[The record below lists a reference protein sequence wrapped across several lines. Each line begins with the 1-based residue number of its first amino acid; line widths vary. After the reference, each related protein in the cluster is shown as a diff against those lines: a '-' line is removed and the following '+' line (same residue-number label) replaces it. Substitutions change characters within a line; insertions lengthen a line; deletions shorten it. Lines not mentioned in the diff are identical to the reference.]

1 MKAGQTRVLDFH
13 LLADLGISLDAQ
25 MEAQLKTFHQL
36 LLEHNER
43 MDLTN
48 VPETDM
54 TIRHYADSL
63 LVLKH
68 HLIPQNT
75 KLIDVGTGAGFPGLP
90 LAIARRDVQVAL
102 LESKQKRCAF
112 LHTVITALGL
122 TNATVLCAR
131 AEDLAV
137 PPHRNHYDV
146 AMARAVAPLNELA
159 EYLLPYVRIGGQAL
173 CWKGPAVKNELDSG
187 RIASM
192 ELGGRLEQ
200 LVSLEIPGR
209 SHYIQ
214 VIRKLRPTPKKYP
227 RKAGM
232 PAKFPLGI
240 QIL

>member
-1 MKAGQTRVLDFH
+1 MLDFKS
-13 LLADLGISLDAQ
+13 LADLGIILDAQ
-25 MEAQLKTFHQL
+25 MEAQLAAFHQL

-48 VPETDM
+48 VPEADM

-68 HLIPQNT
+68 NLIIQNAR
-75 KLIDVGTGAGFPGLP
+75 LIDIGTGAGFPGLP
-90 LAIARRDVQVAL
+90 LAVARRDVQVVL

-112 LHTVITALGL
+112 LQTVITALGL

-137 PPHRNHYDV
+137 PPHREHYDV

-159 EYLLPYVRIGGQAL
+159 EYLLPYVRISGQAL
-173 CWKGPAVKNELDSG
+173 CWKGPAVTEELASG
-187 RIASM
+187 RFASA
-192 ELGGRLEQ
+192 ELGGKLEQ

-232 PAKFPLGI
+232 PAKFPLGT
-240 QIL
+240 QDY